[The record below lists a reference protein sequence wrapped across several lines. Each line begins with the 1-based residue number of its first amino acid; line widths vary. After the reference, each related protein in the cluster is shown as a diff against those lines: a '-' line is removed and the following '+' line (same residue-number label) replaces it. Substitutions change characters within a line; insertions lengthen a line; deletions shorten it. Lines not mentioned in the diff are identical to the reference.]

1 MTCST
6 CRPSTTPAASSTRWS
21 CPSEHGTGADRTV
34 GSVSLDDRRLVKIS
48 KYLARH
54 LRHDPA
60 RRGLTLAPGGWVA
73 VTDLLDTCAAHNFRI
88 TREELDEVVARNDK
102 RRFGFDETG
111 ERLRANQGHSVPID
125 LGLVPATPPDVL
137 FHGTNVAVL
146 KRILDEGLRP
156 MNRHHVH
163 LSTAAES
170 ARRVG
175 ARRGRPV
182 VLAVDSQLMAVE
194 GITFYVTENAVWLTS
209 AVAPRFL
216 RLL

>member
-1 MTCST
+1 M
-6 CRPSTTPAASSTRWS
+6 A
-21 CPSEHGTGADRTV
+21 
-34 GSVSLDDRRLVKIS
+34 LDDRRLVKIS

-60 RRGLTLAPGGWVA
+60 RLGLTLAPGGWVA
-73 VTDLLDTCAAHNFRI
+73 VTDLLDACAAHNFPI
-88 TREELDEVVARNDK
+88 TREELGEVVARKDK

-111 ERLRANQGHSVPID
+111 ERLRANQGHSIPID
-125 LGLVPATPPDVL
+125 LGLVPATPPAVL
-137 FHGTNVAVL
+137 FHGTNVAAL

-163 LSTAAES
+163 LSTTAES

-194 GITFYVTENAVWLTS
+194 GITFYVTENEVWLT
-209 AVAPRFL
+209 AVVAPKFL

>member
-60 RRGLTLAPGGWVA
+60 RLGLTLAPGGWVA
-73 VTDLLDTCAAHNFRI
+73 VTDLLDACAAHNFRI

-111 ERLRANQGHSVPID
+111 
-125 LGLVPATPPDVL
+125 
-137 FHGTNVAVL
+137 
-146 KRILDEGLRP
+146 
-156 MNRHHVH
+156 
-163 LSTAAES
+163 
-170 ARRVG
+170 
-175 ARRGRPV
+175 
-182 VLAVDSQLMAVE
+182 
-194 GITFYVTENAVWLTS
+194 
-209 AVAPRFL
+209 
-216 RLL
+216 